1 MNSCYCSYYS
11 LFLTMD
17 KCRQKHSKIR
27 KFSFSEE
34 VSSIEWEFIDM
45 TDQEQDIITR
55 MHNLV
60 GDKWAL
66 IAGRVPGRK
75 AEEIERFWLM
85 RNSDTFKDKRK
96 QATRI
101 QHS

>member
-11 LFLTMD
+11 LYLTMD

-27 KFSFSEE
+27 KFSFSE

-60 GDKWAL
+60 GTDSWKSTREESR
-66 IAGRVPGRK
+66 GDRK
-75 AEEIERFWLM
+75 ILVDE
-85 RNSDTFKDKRK
+85 K
-96 QATRI
+96 
-101 QHS
+101 